1 MSRHW
6 RPAQMAG
13 QMPNAERRGALD
25 LWATSRFGVV
35 YWLQPRASCRASR
48 RHLLLSA
55 RTRWRRAWSVQPGG
69 SIRCTQRQCRQTLDR
84 HSLRW
89 RQHTLAR
96 AHEACT
102 PDHLARRPRLG
113 RVGTAV
119 GRPVGLGCSRWK
131 APPSRSPP
139 AVRGCGE
146 VLQLSLSDRR
156 SGEQSGKC
164 RVGKMWTD
172 MTVRPIE
179 GGHVRRL

>member
-1 MSRHW
+1 
-6 RPAQMAG
+6 MAG

-69 SIRCTQRQCRQTLDR
+69 SIRCTHRQCRETLDR

-102 PDHLARRPRLG
+102 PDHLARRTRLG
-113 RVGTAV
+113 RFGTAV

-172 MTVRPIE
+172 VTVRPIE